1 MRISSSLLLAV
12 DATGGFRFPLGL
24 DSILR
29 VLGLG
34 VGFLLAFFR
43 DFILILYI

>member
-29 VLGLG
+29 GLG

-43 DFILILYI
+43 DFILKLYI